1 MAMPSQTRLAFHDAE
16 YSTRIYLL
24 RFQAAGRML
33 VHNTK
38 NSKETR
44 TMSAAS
50 SISGKGDAENT
61 ETYDVVVVGAG
72 FAGMYM
78 LHRLRKQGLSVRVYE
93 QGGDVGG
100 TWYWNRY
107 PGARCDIESMQ
118 YSYSFSNELQQEW
131 EWSERYA
138 PQPEILNYANHVA
151 DRFNLRPDIQLDT
164 RVERAAYD
172 ELTHGWSVTTS
183 DGKTVM
189 ANYVVLATGCL
200 SNARMPDIKG
210 LADFKGQVYHTGHWP
225 HEAVDFTGLRV
236 GVIGTGSSA
245 IQSVPVIAAQA
256 KHLTV
261 FQRTANF
268 SMPARNAALTPEE
281 RDSFRSNYPEIRRI
295 AREEMRN
302 GIVQELPDRGAL
314 DDGDNARR
322 AKYESR
328 WAHGGLTFLA
338 VYNNLV
344 LDKTANDTAAD
355 FVRGKI
361 AEIVRDPR
369 TATLLQPRDHPI
381 GSKRIC
387 VDTDYYATF
396 NRPNVTLV
404 DIKSNPI
411 ETILRNAVRTGDKDH
426 EIDALVLAT
435 GFDAMTGSVAKIDI
449 RGRDGQTLNAKWAEG
464 PRTYLGLMSAGF
476 PNLFIITG
484 PGSPSVLSNM
494 IVAIEQHVDWIAAA
508 IAHMRDRSLDTIEA
522 GKEAEDKWVAHV
534 NEVAHATLYP
544 QANSWYMGA
553 NIPGKPQIFMPY
565 IGGVNVYRQICND
578 VVARGYEGFV
588 MTAAERGRKVAVS

>member
-1 MAMPSQTRLAFHDAE
+1 
-16 YSTRIYLL
+16 
-24 RFQAAGRML
+24 
-33 VHNTK
+33 
-38 NSKETR
+38 
-44 TMSAAS
+44 MSAAS
-50 SISGKGDAENT
+50 SISGKRHAENT

-78 LHRLRKQGLSVRVYE
+78 LHRLRGQGSSVRVYE

-138 PQPEILNYANHVA
+138 PQPEILKYASHVA

-164 RVERAAYD
+164 RVERAVFD
-172 ELTHGWSVTTS
+172 KSSHGWSVTTS
-183 DGKTVM
+183 DGKTVT
-189 ANYVVLATGCL
+189 AKYVVLATGCL

-210 LADFKGQVYHTGHWP
+210 LSDFRGQVYHTGHWP
-225 HEAVDFTGLRV
+225 HGQVDFTGLRV

-268 SMPARNAALTPEE
+268 SIPARNAALTPEE
-281 RDSFRSNYPEIRRI
+281 RDSFRANYPEIRRI

-328 WAHGGLTFLA
+328 WTYGGLTFLA

-369 TATLLQPRDHPI
+369 TAKLLQPRDHPI

-387 VDTDYYATF
+387 VDTDYYAAF

-404 DIKSNPI
+404 DIKSSPI
-411 ETILRNAVRTGDKDH
+411 EAILPNAVRTGGKDH
-426 EIDALVLAT
+426 EVDALVLAT

-494 IVAIEQHVDWIAAA
+494 IVAIEQHVDWIADA
-508 IAHMRDRSLDTIEA
+508 IATLRDRGLDTIEA
-522 GKEAEDKWVAHV
+522 GKDAEDKWVAHV
-534 NEVAHATLYP
+534 NEVAHTTLYP

-553 NIPGKPQIFMPY
+553 NIPGKPRIFMPY

-578 VVARGYEGFV
+578 VVAWGYEGFV
-588 MTAAERGRKVAVS
+588 MTAAERGRKVAASS